1 MIEAH
6 YSWERNCEEQMSEE
20 RKKEHLSAAR
30 YSWARKNVV
39 HYSLD
44 RLIEVQSLQEQTI
57 LEPKSDE

>member
-1 MIEAH
+1 
-6 YSWERNCEEQMSEE
+6 MSEE